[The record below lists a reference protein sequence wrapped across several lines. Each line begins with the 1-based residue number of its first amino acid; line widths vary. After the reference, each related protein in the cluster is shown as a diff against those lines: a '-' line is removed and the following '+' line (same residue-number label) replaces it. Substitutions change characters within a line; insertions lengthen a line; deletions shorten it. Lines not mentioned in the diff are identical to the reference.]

1 MQRNFR
7 GMGILSI
14 SIFIGMLIL
23 MGMAMDLFAHNYE
36 ESGRNQKYMQEITF
50 SDKNTLHNGSNTGYS
65 TNYSGYSATSSYG
78 SSSDKNNVPSTKPS
92 GISTGAAYTAYT
104 ACAAYT
110 AASSGSSDTAIA
122 AFTSCNGIMF
132 DVRYGQI
139 SRTRCRSRNVG
150 YCIQNRCICVLIGA
164 AYYFS

>member
-50 SDKNTLHNGSNTGYS
+50 SDKVHNINNFHSYTPFFCLLLSLLHRNTFGCY
-65 TNYSGYSATSSYG
+65 
-78 SSSDKNNVPSTKPS
+78 NV
-92 GISTGAAYTAYT
+92 I
-104 ACAAYT
+104 
-110 AASSGSSDTAIA
+110 
-122 AFTSCNGIMF
+122 
-132 DVRYGQI
+132 
-139 SRTRCRSRNVG
+139 
-150 YCIQNRCICVLIGA
+150 
-164 AYYFS
+164 

>member
-92 GISTGAAYTAYT
+92 GISTGAAYT
-104 ACAAYT
+104 
-110 AASSGSSDTAIA
+110 GSSYYYGSYDDGY
-122 AFTSCNGIMF
+122 NDVYENDDF
-132 DVRYGQI
+132 DWDRYLEDDDYAEG
-139 SRTRCRSRNVG
+139 VDDAMED
-150 YCIQNRCICVLIGA
+150 LDW
-164 AYYFS
+164 